1 MTIAVVPG
9 LFVAVVAA
17 GWNELVKNFRQIA
30 LETGFE
36 FDCADRS
43 GAADGED
50 VDETGANAGLLSDGG
65 DLVGEV
71 VHVSV
76 AGGGERDLVLVRHGV
91 KPTTE
96 GIA

>member
-1 MTIAVVPG
+1 M
-9 LFVAVVAA
+9 
-17 GWNELVKNFRQIA
+17 VKTWMRP
-30 LETGFE
+30 
-36 FDCADRS
+36 
-43 GAADGED
+43 
-50 VDETGANAGLLSDGG
+50 NAGLLSDGG